1 MRIIRWLSLLLF
13 LPCPFA
19 ASGQWEEATEAYLL
33 QATTQASWLGCGMSL
48 ADFNLDGLEDLTF
61 ANSDGTVVLYEQM
74 ASGGFELV
82 QTLPGADQAQGV
94 AWFDADGDDDL
105 DLLLTRRFARIELH
119 MNVAGT
125 LVEEAPDRGFPIN
138 ANWEGRGLSIADY
151 DLDGDL
157 DVYICLYH
165 DGTGSTQQNLLFNN
179 NGDGFFSDVTSI
191 AGVGNGV
198 QHSFQAI
205 WYDYDADGDDDL
217 WVVNDRTVYPNALY
231 ENLGDGTFQD
241 VAPEV
246 GADQT
251 ISGMTATVF
260 DFDNDGDMELF
271 CTDVVNEPNTLLD
284 PVGEVFIESAA
295 QLGVN
300 GLRYSWGGCAVDADG
315 DMWSDLMVA
324 TYRFPNS
331 LPYDNYFYLNQ
342 FPAQG
347 FEDVTEAEWPSEQNQ
362 LYCVGVC
369 DVNQDRAPDVI
380 GFGNMPF
387 VQVLQN
393 TSSEA
398 ESPPGRLVV
407 RLCGTETNR
416 FGVGAEIEVHAAGIV
431 QRQFVTVGS
440 DFMTQQSWNR
450 YFGLADAAVVDSIVV
465 QWRGG
470 LREVWYDVEP
480 NSTVSLIEGSSTAQL
495 TVQGVPCNGEPAT
508 LTAPFDAPVI
518 RWNGVAASSS
528 SLSVEEAGVY
538 VVECE
543 WMGGLFLW
551 TDTVEWDIPATHG
564 LTVEWTEPDC
574 YGEPGILGWLADGGL
589 EVEFAGATWDTLV
602 TDLPSGG
609 GEVVFITTSEETG
622 CSETHEFL
630 LPGPA
635 PLGVFVEYSPAFCH
649 DDVASALVSG
659 YGGTPGYLV
668 NWGGVDPQD
677 LPEGNVPFTMTDANG
692 CALDSVLEVV
702 IPDALSFDAI
712 VVQEDAGD
720 DASIVLNIT
729 GGTPPYSILWNDGTV
744 GDTALTGL
752 GQGVYSWVIEDAQ
765 GCLQLGVES
774 IINVGTGSGIRDGQW
789 AMLLEGD
796 NLILNGLP
804 EDDVQVE
811 VVALSGQHILHLL
824 LSGENS
830 VTLSRARLPHHG
842 IVRVLNAEGQPL
854 FSRIY

>member
-1 MRIIRWLSLLLF
+1 MRIFSRLSLLLV
-13 LPCPFA
+13 LSSPFA
-19 ASGQWEEATEAYLL
+19 SSGQWEEATEAYLIE
-33 QATTQASWLGCGMSL
+33 ATTQASWLGCGMSL
-48 ADFNLDGLEDLTF
+48 ADFTLDGLEDLTF
-61 ANSDGTVVLYEQM
+61 ANSDGTVVLYEQL

-82 QTLPGADQAQGV
+82 QTLPGTDQAQGV

-105 DLLLTRRFARIELH
+105 DLLLTRRFASIELH
-119 MNVAGT
+119 MNVAGN
-125 LVEEAPDRGFPIN
+125 LVDEAPDRGFPTN

-165 DGTGSTQQNLLFNN
+165 DGTGSTQENLLFNN
-179 NGDGFFSDVTSI
+179 NGDGVFSDVTAI

-217 WVVNDRTVYPNALY
+217 WVVNDRTIYPNALY
-231 ENLGDGTFQD
+231 ENLGDGTFED

-246 GADQT
+246 GADLT

-271 CTDVVNEPNTLLD
+271 CTDVGNEPNTLLD
-284 PVGEVFIESAA
+284 VVGEVFIESAA
-295 QLGVN
+295 QMGVD

-342 FPAQG
+342 FPSLG

-369 DVNQDRAPDVI
+369 DVNQDLAPDVI

-387 VQVLQN
+387 VQVLEN
-393 TSSEA
+393 NSA
-398 ESPPGRLVV
+398 EGDSPPGRLVV

-416 FGVGAEIEVHAAGIV
+416 FGVGAEIEVHAAGVV
-431 QRQFVTVGS
+431 QRQFVSVGS

-450 YFGLADAAVVDSIVV
+450 YFGLADAAMVDSIVV

-470 LREVWYDVEP
+470 DREVWYDIQP
-480 NSTVSLIEGSSTAQL
+480 NSTVSLIEGSSTAEL
-495 TVQGVPCNGEPAT
+495 MVQGVPCNGQAVS
-508 LTAPFDAPVI
+508 LTAPFDSPVI
-518 RWNGVAASSS
+518 RWNGVDASSP
-528 SLSVEEAGVY
+528 SLSVDEAGVY

-543 WMGGLFLW
+543 WMGGLFVW
-551 TDTVEWDIPATHG
+551 TDTLVWEIPAPHG

-574 YGEPGILGWLADGGL
+574 HGDPGILGWLADGGL
-589 EVEFAGATWDTLV
+589 EVEFAGETWDTLV
-602 TDLPSGG
+602 TDLSSGG
-609 GEVVFITTSEETG
+609 GEVVFITTSDETG
-622 CSETHEFL
+622 CSETHEFS
-630 LPGPA
+630 LPEPA
-635 PLGVFVEYSPAFCH
+635 PLGVFVEYSPALCH

-677 LPEGNVPFTMTDANG
+677 LPAGSVPFTMTDANG
-692 CALDSVLEVV
+692 CAVDSVLEVI
-702 IPDALSFDAI
+702 IPDLLSFEAI
-712 VVQEDAGD
+712 VVQENTGD
-720 DASIVLNIT
+720 DESIVLDIT
-729 GGTPPYSILWNDGTV
+729 GGTPPYSILWNDGTA

-752 GQGVYSWVIEDAQ
+752 GQGVYSWIIEDAQ
-765 GCLQLGVES
+765 GCLQLGVQS
-774 IINVGTGSGIRDGQW
+774 IINVGTGSSVHDMQW
-789 AMLLEGD
+789 NMLLEED
-796 NLILNGLP
+796 RLILSGWPEYGL
-804 EDDVQVE
+804 QIE
-811 VVALSGQHILHLL
+811 VLAMTGQRILQLP

-830 VTLSRARLPHHG
+830 LTLSRARLPHHG
-842 IVRVLNAEGQPL
+842 IVRILNAEGQPL
-854 FSRIY
+854 LSGSY